1 MTSSSQDTKIAKAD
15 LLRSP
20 LPTPHWGSQAGSAF
34 TVRAVTTVN
43 ATPSAVLDALLD
55 TTKYPAWNRF
65 VPKVDFLE
73 SSTPTA
79 SSPKGRLGPD
89 VMFTEHVDMF
99 GQGKPSGL
107 VKMKLLMTTLK
118 ETDERDGSKSY
129 EAVWLGK
136 AYPDWALR
144 SERVHAI
151 SCDKHGITTY
161 EVWETFSGPLA
172 LFVRIFVGTTLV
184 KRFKQWNEELRD
196 YTEACSQA

>member
-1 MTSSSQDTKIAKAD
+1 MAQGRGESTGAHAD

-20 LPTPHWGSQAGSAF
+20 LPTPKWGSQAGSAF
-34 TVRAVTTVN
+34 TVRAVVSIN
-43 ATPSAVLDALLD
+43 ATPTAVLDSLLD
-55 TTKYPAWNRF
+55 TTQYPVWNKF
-65 VPKVDFLE
+65 VPKVDFPDLAP
-73 SSTPTA
+73 SDTSL
-79 SSPKGRLGPD
+79 PKGRLGPD
-89 VMFTEHVDMF
+89 ILFIEHVDMF

-118 ETDERDGSKSY
+118 ETNEHNGSKSF

-151 SCDKHGITTY
+151 SCDKNGVTTY
-161 EVWETFSGPLA
+161 DVWETFSGPLA
-172 LFVRIFVGTTLV
+172 VLVRLFVGTTLV

-196 YTEACSQA
+196 YTEAKLR